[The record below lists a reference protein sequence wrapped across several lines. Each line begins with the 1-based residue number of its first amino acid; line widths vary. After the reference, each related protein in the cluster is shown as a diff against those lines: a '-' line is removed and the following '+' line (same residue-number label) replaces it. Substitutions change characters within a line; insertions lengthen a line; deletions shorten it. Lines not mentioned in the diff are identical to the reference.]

1 MFWVLLISRCIA
13 CFYELLVMQID
24 LSTLILAWNWLHIKR
39 NARKRV
45 WRIVLIPFMPPTL
58 KILVKTRLLESQTE
72 VGEPTNY
79 NTSSQALPVF
89 SLGLQQPSSHWIISN
104 RVVSSI
110 KFFFFL
116 YCQFDFHWITL
127 LCAPDY
133 NSDCL
138 RPHHERNPTLRHES
152 RVGRLINSH
161 PIYLS
166 FQQIIC
172 HCVFTCT
179 HVDDSLKEKNL
190 QQTFISI
197 NILHLS
203 YNGDLKNLSSF
214 DFKII
219 HYIHFESTRD
229 P

>member
-1 MFWVLLISRCIA
+1 MRFLSSDGEQFWKA
-13 CFYELLVMQID
+13 
-24 LSTLILAWNWLHIKR
+24 STI
-39 NARKRV
+39 
-45 WRIVLIPFMPPTL
+45 
-58 KILVKTRLLESQTE
+58 
-72 VGEPTNY
+72 
-79 NTSSQALPVF
+79 
-89 SLGLQQPSSHWIISN
+89 
-104 RVVSSI
+104 
-110 KFFFFL
+110 FFL
-116 YCQFDFHWITL
+116 YCQFDFHWIIL

-138 RPHHERNPTLRHES
+138 GPHHEWNPTLRHES
-152 RVGRLINSH
+152 RDGRLINSH

-166 FQQIIC
+166 FQQIVC

-219 HYIHFESTRD
+219 HYIHFESTHD